1 MKISSHLQVYM
12 WADSIAEKAVYMLLQ
27 EEQPSDFFPCY
38 LNFPDSLTGQSLI
51 ALLNVIVH
59 FFERHGKYSNY
70 FWIRAIYF
78 PRSGSCWRINGH
90 FSEKYS
96 VSPLCQRVSP
106 FETLH
111 VLYLLGLCQRVNL
124 FQKKLKIWIFFL
136 RRVREIFRRP
146 SSFFSIA
153 SQWIFCALGS
163 KSKFLSNYLELSKLF
178 LIFALSFGEMD
189 DDIEESY

>member
-1 MKISSHLQVYM
+1 MSNCSSITLG
-12 WADSIAEKAVYMLLQ
+12 
-27 EEQPSDFFPCY
+27 Y
-38 LNFPDSLTGQSLI
+38 LRI
-51 ALLNVIVH
+51 RYA
-59 FFERHGKYSNY
+59 Y

-106 FETLH
+106 FKTLH
-111 VLYLLGLCQRVNL
+111 ALYLLGLCQRVNL

-163 KSKFLSNYLELSKLF
+163 KSKFLSNYLELSIIF
-178 LIFALSFGEMD
+178 PIFAATQVARKGEGVTTLW
-189 DDIEESY
+189 